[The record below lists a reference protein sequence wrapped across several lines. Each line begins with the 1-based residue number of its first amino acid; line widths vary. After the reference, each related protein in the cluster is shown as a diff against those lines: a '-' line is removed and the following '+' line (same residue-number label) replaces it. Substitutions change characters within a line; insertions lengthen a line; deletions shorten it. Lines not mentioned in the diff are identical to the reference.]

1 MGTKVVLDT
10 NVFVSAL
17 GWRSASREIFNECI
31 KGKLEL
37 FISVE
42 IFDEIKRVL
51 NYPKFKF
58 SRVEIDEFLDQILEV
73 GSLVETKFKVEI
85 IKDDPSD
92 NKFLECAIAVGADY
106 LISRDPHVLKI
117 KEFEGI
123 KIISPEVFRKKG

>member
-31 KGKLEL
+31 QGKLEL
-37 FISVE
+37 FISIE

-58 SRVEIDEFLDQILEV
+58 SRMEIDEFLDQILEV
-73 GSLVETKFKVEI
+73 GSLVETEVKVEI

-106 LISRDPHVLKI
+106 LISRAPHVLKI

-123 KIISPEVFRKKG
+123 KITSPEVFRKKG